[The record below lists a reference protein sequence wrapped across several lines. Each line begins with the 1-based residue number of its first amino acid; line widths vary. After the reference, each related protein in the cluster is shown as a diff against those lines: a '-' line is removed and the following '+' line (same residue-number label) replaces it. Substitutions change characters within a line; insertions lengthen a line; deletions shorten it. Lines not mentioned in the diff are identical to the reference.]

1 MDVSVLSALSG
12 KIARAEK
19 SAMENYHK
27 LIQKYPKNIT
37 YELANIIF
45 MFILIFHRVLRDYAR
60 FVEEILRDDK
70 TAHVVSNK

>member
-45 MFILIFHRVLRDYAR
+45 MFILIFY
-60 FVEEILRDDK
+60 
-70 TAHVVSNK
+70 